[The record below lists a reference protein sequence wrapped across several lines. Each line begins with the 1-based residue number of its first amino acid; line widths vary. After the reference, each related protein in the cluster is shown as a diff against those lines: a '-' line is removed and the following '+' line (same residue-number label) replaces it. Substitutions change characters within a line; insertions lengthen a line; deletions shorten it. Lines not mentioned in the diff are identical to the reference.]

1 MRTIGVLS
9 EGVDAVG
16 GPRARPAA
24 EHQVQ
29 DNLQAQR
36 LEITMKFF
44 RGLTDLT
51 RLRIIELL
59 LEEGEQNVSEIVER
73 IGQPQGRVSSH
84 LACLRWCGYVTS
96 RRDGKYIYYRV
107 VDVRVASL
115 LLLARGRIADH
126 ASEILT
132 CTRM

>member
-1 MRTIGVLS
+1 MTGTHVQSASTAR
-9 EGVDAVG
+9 
-16 GPRARPAA
+16 RAD
-24 EHQVQ
+24 EL
-29 DNLQAQR
+29 DTQR

-44 RGLTDLT
+44 RGLTDKT

-73 IGQPQGRVSSH
+73 IGQSQGRVSSH

-96 RRDGKYIYYRV
+96 RREGKYVYYQV
-107 VDVRVASL
+107 ADERVASL
-115 LLLARGRIADH
+115 LLLARGIIADH
-126 ASEILT
+126 AHEILA

>member
-1 MRTIGVLS
+1 
-9 EGVDAVG
+9 
-16 GPRARPAA
+16 
-24 EHQVQ
+24 
-29 DNLQAQR
+29 
-36 LEITMKFF
+36 MKFF

-59 LEEGEQNVSEIVER
+59 LEDGEQNVSRIVER

-96 RRDGKYIYYRV
+96 RREGKYVYYRV
-107 VDVRVASL
+107 ADERVASL
-115 LLLARGRIADH
+115 LLLARGIIGDH
-126 ASEILT
+126 ADAILS